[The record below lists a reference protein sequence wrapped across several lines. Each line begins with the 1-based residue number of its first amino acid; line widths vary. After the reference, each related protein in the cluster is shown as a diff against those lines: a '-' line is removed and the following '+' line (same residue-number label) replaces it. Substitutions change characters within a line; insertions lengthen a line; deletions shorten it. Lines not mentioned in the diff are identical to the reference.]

1 MSRVSSPLAYP
12 QVLRNLARLVTQQ
25 ISLGDSKALI
35 RRRLATREERFLRF
49 VARYIYGYPRSPYL
63 PLLAHAGAELG
74 DLQTMVRQR
83 GLEGTLER
91 LRDEG
96 VYFSFEEFKGRID
109 VVRGGRTH
117 RFSERDF
124 DNPFQ
129 GPTLEI
135 RTGATRS
142 LGSRVGVALEF
153 IAEQRA
159 PSYHVM
165 LDAIGAA
172 QTPLLVWF
180 PGFPSGAGIS
190 AWLALANMGRPP
202 LRWFSMTDPHG
213 PSVGMRHRMLLTAAR
228 FLARRRGLDL
238 PMPEFTPVSSSAV
251 VLDSI
256 LSVRRRQGGVALI
269 TSPSA
274 AVRLAGLAQKWKES
288 LQDVRLLVGSE
299 PLTPGKAEEIRR
311 TGAVVGTMY
320 VFSEGGAVG
329 IACGNPLAPD
339 DMHFAADCYAM
350 ILRRRPMPGVGEL
363 DAYMFTSLLD
373 SAPKIMLNVESDDFG
388 EFTTRRCGC
397 VFDELGLGHHF
408 AYVRSF
414 TKLTGEGA
422 TLLGTDCV
430 RILEEV
436 LPREFGGR
444 SIDYQLLETE
454 DEDHLTRLFL
464 VVSPEV
470 GPLDEQ
476 KVLARFVEAL
486 HHSQPRGA
494 ISPLWT
500 QAGTIRVVRR
510 EPVPTPRGKLL
521 PFHTQALALLRDR
534 APAESAER

>member
-1 MSRVSSPLAYP
+1 MASGSSACVCPPCRPGRAGTATGTCRLARVRRTMSRVSSPLAYP

-74 DLQTMVRQR
+74 DLQTMVRRR
-83 GLEGTLER
+83 GLEGTL
-91 LRDEG
+91 
-96 VYFSFEEFKGRID
+96 
-109 VVRGGRTH
+109 GG
-117 RFSERDF
+117 
-124 DNPFQ
+124 
-129 GPTLEI
+129 
-135 RTGATRS
+135 
-142 LGSRVGVALEF
+142 
-153 IAEQRA
+153 
-159 PSYHVM
+159 
-165 LDAIGAA
+165 
-172 QTPLLVWF
+172 
-180 PGFPSGAGIS
+180 
-190 AWLALANMGRPP
+190 
-202 LRWFSMTDPHG
+202 
-213 PSVGMRHRMLLTAAR
+213 
-228 FLARRRGLDL
+228 
-238 PMPEFTPVSSSAV
+238 
-251 VLDSI
+251 
-256 LSVRRRQGGVALI
+256 
-269 TSPSA
+269 
-274 AVRLAGLAQKWKES
+274 RLAGLAQKGKES
-288 LQDVRLLVGSE
+288 LQAVRLLVGSE

-363 DAYMFTSLLD
+363 AAYMFTPLLD

-388 EFTTRRCGC
+388 EFTPRRCGC

-464 VVSPEV
+464 AISPEV

-494 ISPLWT
+494 ISPL
-500 QAGTIRVVRR
+500 G
-510 EPVPTPRGKLL
+510 
-521 PFHTQALALLRDR
+521 
-534 APAESAER
+534 